1 MRPTFYGSPSLEKP
15 ELDCEIPPDL
25 TKGDSNSSRSYKGR
39 FKFQLIL
46 QREIQIPADL
56 TKGDSNSSRSEKGG
70 SNFRRSDKGRLKFQ
84 PILKK
89 GKFKFNRSYKRRF
102 KCPADHGIKFQLLTP
117 DRLLQNVIK

>member
-1 MRPTFYGSPSLEKP
+1 MRPTFYGSTSLEKP

-70 SNFRRSDKGRLKFQ
+70 SNFRRSDKDR
-84 PILKK
+84 
-89 GKFKFNRSYKRRF
+89 FKFPANLSKGNSISAFDTRQIISKQLKSFTFF
-102 KCPADHGIKFQLLTP
+102 KSEFRQQVVGQKI
-117 DRLLQNVIK
+117 